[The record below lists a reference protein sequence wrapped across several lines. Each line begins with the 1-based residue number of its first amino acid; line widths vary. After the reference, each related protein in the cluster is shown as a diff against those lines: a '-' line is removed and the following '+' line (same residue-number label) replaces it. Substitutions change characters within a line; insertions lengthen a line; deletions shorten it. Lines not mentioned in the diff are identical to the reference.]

1 MPKLRA
7 VHFSRVGHPAARLD
21 GVSLHF
27 TPKGDLS
34 AEPCDSV
41 PNLENG
47 GGKTSLIDLLFS
59 CVIPN
64 KNEFAGKTRDG
75 GDRTF
80 DQYFLPNELC
90 MIVTEWSLGEGMP
103 IRVVGQ
109 CVYKKTLAGTDE
121 DRRFFSFLVTKESN
135 DYQVTDLPLRQF
147 QSEENPGTAS
157 SAEAFISKMRL
168 LMATR
173 SHQQLEVTD
182 NQRKWAAGLRSWGI
196 EPDVYRLQ
204 IALNKN
210 EGGSKAMAKENFGD
224 DEKLIGL
231 VTRLCSSDDSQ
242 SDTRKMI
249 DEHRN
254 KLALLPQKELEHKM
268 WTLLRDGFADLIEP
282 GNLLQKAEKDF
293 SAAEADLKVVAKMV
307 IATPQVLHKNIA
319 GIETRREAAMEV
331 IKSRADERLQLQC
344 NMNWVAR
351 HAATLEVDRKEE
363 ALNRA
368 VSHELDLDHHFS
380 SLKAQNYHLEV
391 LQTKAE
397 EDGVREAIAEA
408 AKPAQDIARRL
419 HGLGVKLTSLYDIQ
433 QKATLL
439 RQKEAE
445 GKLQKKKNR
454 HNVLTSEIS
463 DARQEKGTVIADL
476 KGLGEW
482 LADTDVKFRRLIEN
496 GAVLTTDANAAEAFS
511 RSEGSVAS
519 LTSKFDEVK
528 GQIEG
533 MEEEKG
539 AKSCERDGY
548 RAKLDT
554 ANSNIEDIN
563 DTLEE
568 YGVDLEKISLNTVL
582 CEFLEVDSLDPYRP
596 SLPEEIDVKLG
607 RLRHDIFKLEME
619 QRRDKSAQDVFKGGY
634 PLALP
639 QEDVWSVVD
648 ALKAEDVPA
657 FTYVQYLCENNFTP
671 EAIRDLL
678 RKDPARYGG
687 VCITHK
693 RYLAKADQVAGE
705 LPSLR
710 GPVQITPVDLEELDT
725 SLDGVAVSLPAD
737 DATYNLESAQQWAN
751 HIQETIT
758 KRQKNIDDLEEAAA
772 NFTQAQKDLSG
783 FNVLWS
789 QVKIERIESE
799 LAREK
804 ENAEMYRAESQRLD
818 SLVDEIVRVICGLED
833 QNAATAEE
841 IRALELHMKSL
852 ESFIEEY
859 ESKQE
864 EKSGRKESLLER
876 QAQLE
881 AALEKKREELALV
894 ERDREGLVEEIIVA
908 KNAAKKLEE
917 ERKSIAFADKGR
929 CSEEDLSREEDF
941 GKLRALYDGVL
952 KTFEEETEGISL
964 LEEQLKAIKK
974 ILAEREKAFGEA
986 AAGVPEGIL
995 FKVRE
1000 DYPQGASSH
1009 VLKSAAEDLKSATE
1023 QIGDARAAVRS
1034 ARDLLAEHDYSEE
1047 EVLPPSN
1054 SEELSNPKTCSAWMK
1069 EGNGKR
1075 KEIDGVIEGLE
1086 EEVVS
1091 CNAEIKEI
1099 EDRFNFLNPTINA
1112 AKKHLDSLEEDPA
1125 AQGYVSVQEAID
1137 SWSTASSNLTMSRK
1151 AQEKQKGIV
1160 EAKSGKI
1167 IETVN
1172 SEAYSDLAPVIR
1184 RRINDA
1190 RATLYLEAQTFFDDT
1205 INSLASTEYT
1215 LRETKQHETNI
1226 VEYLFDDVREVKTR
1240 LKDLENIS
1248 VLPENNTD
1256 WSRWSNQHFFKV
1268 SFSGKKADENY
1279 IKSRIEEFLQK
1290 LLSQDSLPS
1299 SGLAIL
1305 QGAAKYA
1312 LKDITRVRT
1321 MKPNKIMDT
1330 QRYSLEEAAAWSGGE
1345 GLTYSAVAL
1354 MVFSRLVAY
1363 VNATKEQ
1370 GGGILL
1376 VDNPFGSCNLIPF
1389 LKLQRIV
1396 ARLLNMQLIYPTA
1409 LRDLEAISV
1418 FPNVL
1423 AFKKIGPDELGREH
1437 VRPDEEFL
1445 KNLESVHLTINA
1457 ELMEDA

>member
-21 GVSLHF
+21 GVSLQF

-90 MIVTEWSLGEGMP
+90 MIVTEWSLGENMP
-103 IRVVGQ
+103 IRVIGQ
-109 CVYKKTLAGTDE
+109 CVYKKTVTGTDE
-121 DRRFFSFLVTKESN
+121 DRRFFSFLVTKDSN

-147 QSEENPGTAS
+147 KSDENRGNAS

-182 NQRKWAAGLRSWGI
+182 NQRKWTAGLRSWGI

-242 SDTRKMI
+242 SDTRRMI

-282 GNLLQKAEKDF
+282 GNLLQKTEKDF
-293 SAAEADLKVVAKMV
+293 LAAEAALKVVAKRV
-307 IATPQVLHKNIA
+307 IATPQVLNKNIA
-319 GIETRREAAMEV
+319 GIETRREVAEEV
-331 IKSRADERLQLQC
+331 MKGRSDERLQLQH
-344 NMNWVAR
+344 NMNWVA
-351 HAATLEVDRKEE
+351 HQAAAIEVDRKDEN
-363 ALNRA
+363 LKRT
-368 VSHELDLDHHFS
+368 VSHEQDLDHYFR
-380 SLKAQNYHLEV
+380 SLKAQNHHLEV
-391 LQTKAE
+391 LRMKAE
-397 EDGVREAIAEA
+397 EDGVKEAITEA
-408 AKPAQDIARRL
+408 AKPAQDIERRL
-419 HGLGVKLTSLYDIQ
+419 HGIGAKLKDLYGIQ
-433 QKATLL
+433 QKAALL
-439 RQKEAE
+439 RRQKAE
-445 GKLQKKKNR
+445 GELQKKKDR
-454 HNVLTSEIS
+454 HGVLTGEVSS
-463 DARQEKGTVIADL
+463 AGQEKGTVIAEL

-482 LADTDVKFRRLIEN
+482 FAAAEQKFNRLTEKGAIHATDV
-496 GAVLTTDANAAEAFS
+496 NAAGAFS
-511 RSEGSVAS
+511 RSEAS
-519 LTSKFDEVK
+519 IVTLNSRFAEVK
-528 GQIEG
+528 GRIEG
-533 MEEEKG
+533 LEQEKEERVG
-539 AKSCERDGY
+539 ERDDY

-554 ANSNIEDIN
+554 ANSNIKAIN
-563 DTLEE
+563 GTLEE
-568 YGVDLEKISLNTVL
+568 YGEDLEKISTNTVL
-582 CEFLEVDSLDPYRP
+582 CEFLEVDSMDPYRP
-596 SLPEEIDVKLG
+596 SLAEEIDVKLG
-607 RLRHDIFKLEME
+607 KLRHDIFKLEME

-671 EAIRDLL
+671 EVIRDLL

-693 RYLAKADQVAGE
+693 RYLEKAEQVAGE
-705 LPSLR
+705 LPNLR
-710 GPVQITPVDLEELDT
+710 GPVQITPVDLKELDT
-725 SLDGVAVSLPAD
+725 PLDCVAVSLPAD
-737 DATYNLESAQQWAN
+737 DATYNLESAQRWAN
-751 HIQETIT
+751 QIQETIIN
-758 KRQKNIDDLEEAAA
+758 RQKSIDDLEGIVA
-772 NFTQAQKDLSG
+772 NFAQAQRDLDG
-783 FNVLWS
+783 FNVLWP
-789 QVKIERIESE
+789 QVKIERIEAE

-804 ENAEMYRAESQRLD
+804 ENSETYRVESQRLD
-818 SLVDEIVRVICGLED
+818 GLVNEIAEVILGLES
-833 QNAATAEE
+833 QNADTAKE
-841 IRALELHMKSL
+841 IRTLELHMEFL
-852 ESFIEEY
+852 GSFVEEY
-859 ESKQE
+859 ESKLE
-864 EKSGRKESLLER
+864 EKSRQKEILSGRLV
-876 QAQLE
+876 QLKD
-881 AALEKKREELALV
+881 ALKIMQEELTLV
-894 ERDREGLVEEIIVA
+894 ERDREGLAEEIYVA
-908 KNAAKKLEE
+908 KNATKKLEE
-917 ERKSIAFADKGR
+917 ERKSIAFTDKGR
-929 CSEEDLSREEDF
+929 CAEEDLPCEEDF
-941 GKLRALYDGVL
+941 DKLRALYDSVL
-952 KTFEEETEGISL
+952 RAFEEEAAGISL
-964 LEEQLKAIKK
+964 LEEKLKGIQK
-974 ILAEREKAFGEA
+974 LLSEKNEAFEEE
-986 AAGVPEGIL
+986 AAGVPEDVL
-995 FKVRE
+995 LKVRE

-1009 VLKSAAEDLKSATE
+1009 TLKAAAGDLKSATE
-1023 QIGDARAAVRS
+1023 QIGDARAAVRR
-1034 ARDLLAEHDYSEE
+1034 ARDLLAEHDYPEDE
-1047 EVLPPSN
+1047 ILPPDD
-1054 SEELSNPKTCSAWMK
+1054 SEGLSSPETCSEWVK
-1069 EGNGKR
+1069 VGVGKR
-1075 KEIDGVIEGLE
+1075 KEIDEIIEGLKGDIA
-1086 EEVVS
+1086 S
-1091 CNAEIKEI
+1091 CNDEIREIKG
-1099 EDRFNFLNPTINA
+1099 RFNFLNPTINA
-1112 AKKHLDSLEEDPA
+1112 AKRHLDSREEDPTSL
-1125 AQGYVSVQEAID
+1125 GYTSVQEAID
-1137 SWSTASSNLTMSRK
+1137 SWSTAISDLTTSRK
-1151 AQEKQKGIV
+1151 ALEKQKGVV
-1160 EAKSGKI
+1160 EVKSGKI

-1190 RATLYLEAQTFFDDT
+1190 RATLYLEAQIFLDDT
-1205 INSLASTEYT
+1205 INSLMSTEYT

-1226 VEYLFDDVREVKTR
+1226 VEYLFDDIREVKTR

-1268 SFSGKKADENY
+1268 SFSGKKADEDY
-1279 IKSRIEEFLQK
+1279 IKSRIGEFLQK

-1354 MVFSRLVAY
+1354 MVFSRLVAH

-1376 VDNPFGSCNLIPF
+1376 IDNPFGSCNLIPF

-1437 VRPDEEFL
+1437 VRPNDEL
-1445 KNLESVHLTINA
+1445 LRDLECAHLTVNA
-1457 ELMEDA
+1457 ELVEDA